1 MNESFVTW
9 RRNARWEDAER
20 LYGAFGAEDGRMRS
34 VCAEETELRM
44 GGSLSCVRRK
54 RSGGWEVSE
63 RLYGAVG
70 ENSIDFLEK
79 LYRLSSDTL

>member
-34 VCAEETELRM
+34 VCAEETEQRM
-44 GGSLSCVRRK
+44 GGIGSFVLCHLRK
-54 RSGGWEVSE
+54 V
-63 RLYGAVG
+63 
-70 ENSIDFLEK
+70 
-79 LYRLSSDTL
+79 YRLSGNTL